1 MKCEKMFMENG
12 HLPPLKECAQSSE
25 DHIHKIQDSFFDR
38 VREAYNCAIREGIE
52 VNSIVINKNI
62 VKVPATWIRNGCGGA
77 FELPPMVCGLNVY
90 LTEDELPKTYSF
102 ALVKTTVHGDR
113 LTQFE
118 SIGMEPDELRKAA
131 ELYRRIKEVME

>member
-1 MKCEKMFMENG
+1 MSYIAMKEQIQG
-12 HLPPLKECAQSSE
+12 AQPDV
-25 DHIHKIQDSFFDR
+25 DHIHKMTDSFVDR

-52 VNSIVINKNI
+52 VNSIIINKNI
-62 VKVPATWIRNGCGGA
+62 VKVPATWIRRPYGGA
-77 FELPPMVCGLNVY
+77 IELPPMVCGLNVY

-113 LTQFE
+113 LAQFE

-131 ELYRRIKEVME
+131 ELYRRIREVME